1 MGNPSAGATK
11 MRSAQSEAM
20 RPGGAMSVRTVGD
33 VFHSIAL
40 LPKRETACGQDSVK
54 KMLAARRRLR
64 YSNSCAETRT

>member
-1 MGNPSAGATK
+1 MDFMMANHAETCDRWRGCLH
-11 MRSAQSEAM
+11 
-20 RPGGAMSVRTVGD
+20 GGTMSVRTVGD

>member
-33 VFHSIAL
+33 VFHLNAL
-40 LPKRETACGQDSVK
+40 LPKRETACGWTASK

-64 YSNSCAETRT
+64 YSIFCAETRT